1 MLGLMSTLKI
11 ETNLESF
18 LKYFQKYH
26 MDMMDL
32 NDRVMSSAHELLSTS
47 NFNIC
52 GSEMMQ
58 WYLELADTK

>member
-18 LKYFQKYH
+18 LKYFQNYH

-32 NDRVMSSAHELLSTS
+32 NDQFPNTGYFVNS
-47 NFNIC
+47 
-52 GSEMMQ
+52 
-58 WYLELADTK
+58 